1 MKTSQTRPAMR
12 CKRLPPPRLKG
23 PVEGA
28 SAAALADRTIAYGHR
43 TESRSVQYRGLS
55 SLPTRACAARCRAL
69 PDTSAAPRTLM
80 LLMGPV
86 WHRTVSAASSGRIH
100 SVLSESPCR
109 SRLVRSWH
117 SAWDARAPR
126 GGPWSASTR
135 SSRLH
140 PVPV

>member
-1 MKTSQTRPAMR
+1 METSQARPGTR

-55 SLPTRACAARCRAL
+55 SLPTKAYTARRRTL

-80 LLMGPV
+80 LLTGPV
-86 WHRTVSAASSGRIH
+86 WYRTVSVGSSACNADAS
-100 SVLSESPCR
+100 V
-109 SRLVRSWH
+109 
-117 SAWDARAPR
+117 
-126 GGPWSASTR
+126 SASASLYASNSQR
-135 SSRLH
+135 ERIEGIQQDMLKDL
-140 PVPV
+140 